1 MAEHFI
7 LQCHDKSCK
16 RVTWSSKGGGVIEA
30 GEGSLSEASQ
40 IAKGRRTLVFI
51 PAVDILITSVNI
63 PTRNR
68 QRLLQAIPFALE
80 NELTQEIGNLHFA
93 AGTMGSDNTTPV
105 AIISRE
111 KLDEWLEKLDSAGI
125 EPLGI
130 YPDLLGLP
138 LDDDAWSVYQ
148 DDKTLQIRTND
159 NLGSSVDA
167 INGGDFLSLAIQ
179 QAGESAPRRLTHYQ
193 LKENPNTLD
202 LATIAPDCEVTVKEI
217 DSRPHLTTLLAD
229 SLNEKEQLN
238 LLQGEY
244 QRVDKMTLQWK
255 RWLPAAA
262 LGLILVVLSIGTSI
276 QEYFSYKSQN
286 VELQG
291 QIRATFQ
298 QAFPKIKRIV
308 DPRTQM
314 EQQLKI
320 MQQGQSGNFAQF
332 ASLFAP
338 AASVIK
344 ESPNTSLDNISFR
357 DGQLNLQLI
366 IKELQALERLKKA
379 IESKHLN
386 VEIRSAN
393 ASDNQVTSHLRI
405 TGGS

>member
-7 LQCHDKSCK
+7 MRCHDSACK
-16 RVTWSSKGGGVIEA
+16 RVTWSIKGNGASEA
-30 GEGSLSEASQ
+30 GEGSLAEASQ
-40 IAKGRRTLVFI
+40 VAKGRRTLVFV

-68 QRLLQAIPFALE
+68 QRLLQAIPYSLE
-80 NELTQEIGNLHFA
+80 NELTQDIDGLHFA
-93 AGTMGSDNTTPV
+93 VGTMGSDNTTPV
-105 AIISRE
+105 AVISKQ
-111 KLDEWLEKLDSAGI
+111 KLDGWLEKLDSAGI
-125 EPLGI
+125 EPLGL

-138 LDDDAWSVYQ
+138 LDPDAWSLYQ
-148 DDKTLQIRTND
+148 DDESLQIRTQTNQ
-159 NLGSSVDA
+159 GYSVDA
-167 INGGDFLSLAIQ
+167 VNGGEFLSLALQ
-179 QAGESAPRRLTHYQ
+179 QAGDSAPQKLTHYK
-193 LKENPNTLD
+193 LKESANALD
-202 LATIAPDCEVTVKEI
+202 LALFAPECEVTLKEI
-217 DSRPHLTTLLAD
+217 DNLTRLTTLLGN

-238 LLQGEY
+238 LLQGAY

-262 LGLILVVLSIGTSI
+262 LGLILIALSIGTSI
-276 QEYFSYKSQN
+276 QEYFSYRSQS
-286 VELQG
+286 VELQA
-291 QIRATFQ
+291 QIKKTFQ
-298 QAFPKIKRIV
+298 EAFPNVKRIV

-314 EQQLKI
+314 EQQLKR

-344 ESPNTSLDNISFR
+344 ESPNTSLENISFR
-357 DGQLNLQLI
+357 DGQLNLQLT
-366 IKELQALERLKKA
+366 IKELQALENLKKS